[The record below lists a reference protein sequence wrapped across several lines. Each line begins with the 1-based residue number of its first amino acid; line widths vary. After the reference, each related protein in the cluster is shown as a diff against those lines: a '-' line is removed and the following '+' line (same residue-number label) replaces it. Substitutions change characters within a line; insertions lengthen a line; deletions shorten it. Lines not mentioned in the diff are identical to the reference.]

1 MNQQSDGMG
10 RVWESGRIMSVVVT
24 TSDDYMVIS
33 KRQFDTLSTC
43 GYSGSKIKV
52 CVWGAMSIL
61 KFGTCPLLSRIIRLV
76 IFLVHIRMTISNT
89 NILISTPP
97 NKACKL

>member
-1 MNQQSDGMG
+1 MSQQNDGMG
-10 RVWESGRIMSVVVT
+10 RVWESGRITSLVVT

-33 KRQFDTLSTC
+33 RRQFDTLSTC

-52 CVWGAMSIL
+52 GGGWPMSIL
-61 KFGTCPLLSRIIRLV
+61 KFGMCPLLSRNIRLV
-76 IFLVHIRMTISNT
+76 IFLIHISMTISDT

-97 NKACKL
+97 NKAFKL